1 MTTGVSDHQ
10 TPRGDEKN
18 PPKHVSPAGGDT
30 SSNLSPMSLIP
41 LEVIF
46 VFLKFEEL
54 SEILTKIEIII
65 TVGLNDDKN
74 LGGKSRWTVPL
85 HATALKLLSK

>member
-1 MTTGVSDHQ
+1 
-10 TPRGDEKN
+10 
-18 PPKHVSPAGGDT
+18 
-30 SSNLSPMSLIP
+30 MSLIP

-74 LGGKSRWTVPL
+74 GSGKSRWIVPL

>member
-1 MTTGVSDHQ
+1 
-10 TPRGDEKN
+10 
-18 PPKHVSPAGGDT
+18 
-30 SSNLSPMSLIP
+30 MSVIP

-74 LGGKSRWTVPL
+74 GSGKSRWTVPL